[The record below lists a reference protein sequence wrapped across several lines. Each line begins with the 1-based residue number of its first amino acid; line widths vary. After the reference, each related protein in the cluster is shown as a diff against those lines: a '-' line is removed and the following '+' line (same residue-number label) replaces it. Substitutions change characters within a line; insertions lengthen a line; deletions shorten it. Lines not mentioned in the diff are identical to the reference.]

1 MDKLNI
7 NKYRLVMNDG
17 DVIIC
22 LSPEDV
28 CKFIEDIMNDD
39 QFENMG
45 DFRWVND
52 EDDNDVFIRRE
63 NIKYITSL
71 RSDNGK
77 V

>member
-1 MDKLNI
+1 MDKL

-17 DVIIC
+17 DIIIC

-28 CKFIEDIMNDD
+28 CKFVEDLLNDD
-39 QFENMG
+39 QFEDMG

>member
-1 MDKLNI
+1 MDKL

-17 DVIIC
+17 DIIIC

-28 CKFIEDIMNDD
+28 CKFVEDLLNDD
-39 QFENMG
+39 QFEDMG

-52 EDDNDVFIRRE
+52 ENDNDVFIRRE

>member
-1 MDKLNI
+1 MEKL

-17 DVIIC
+17 NTIIC

-28 CKFIEDIMNDD
+28 CKFVEDLLNDD
-39 QFENMG
+39 QFEDMG

>member
-1 MDKLNI
+1 MEKLN
-7 NKYRLVMNDG
+7 KYKLIMNDG

-28 CKFIEDIMNDD
+28 CKFVEDIMNDD
-39 QFENMG
+39 QFESMG

>member
-1 MDKLNI
+1 MEKLN
-7 NKYRLVMNDG
+7 KYKLIMSDG

-28 CKFIEDIMNDD
+28 CKFVEDIMNDD
-39 QFENMG
+39 QFESMG

-52 EDDNDVFIRRE
+52 EYDNDVFIRRE

>member
-22 LSPEDV
+22 LSPESV

-39 QFENMG
+39 QFESIG

>member
-1 MDKLNI
+1 MEKL

-17 DVIIC
+17 DIIIC

-28 CKFIEDIMNDD
+28 CKFVEDLLNDD
-39 QFENMG
+39 QFEDMG

>member
-1 MDKLNI
+1 MDKL

-17 DVIIC
+17 DIIIC

-28 CKFIEDIMNDD
+28 CKFVEDLLNDD
-39 QFENMG
+39 QFEDMG

-52 EDDNDVFIRRE
+52 EHDNDVFIRRE

-71 RSDNGK
+71 RSDNGE

>member
-1 MDKLNI
+1 MEKL

-17 DVIIC
+17 DIIIC

-28 CKFIEDIMNDD
+28 CKFVEDLLNDD
-39 QFENMG
+39 QFEDMG

-52 EDDNDVFIRRE
+52 EDNNDVFIRRE

-71 RSDNGK
+71 RSDNGE

>member
-1 MDKLNI
+1 MEKLN
-7 NKYRLVMNDG
+7 KYKLIMNDG

-28 CKFIEDIMNDD
+28 CKFVEDLLNDD
-39 QFENMG
+39 QFEDMG

>member
-1 MDKLNI
+1 MEKLN
-7 NKYRLVMNDG
+7 KYKLIMNDG
-17 DVIIC
+17 DIIIC

-28 CKFIEDIMNDD
+28 CKFVEDIMNDD
-39 QFENMG
+39 QFESMG

>member
-1 MDKLNI
+1 MSKLNI
-7 NKYRLVMNDG
+7 NKYRIMMNDG
-17 DVIIC
+17 DIIIC

-28 CKFIEDIMNDD
+28 CKFVEDIMNDD
-39 QFENMG
+39 QFESMG

-52 EDDNDVFIRRE
+52 EDDNDIFIRRE